1 MADFNQVLTPGDY
14 QKGELNVVIEIP
26 TGSNHKIE
34 WDREHACFMLDR
46 VEPMAFAKPC
56 NYGFIPQ
63 TLDEDGDELDVLMI
77 TDQPLTT
84 GIWMQA
90 RILGVMKFV
99 DGGEVDDKII
109 CVPLDDR
116 NNGDAYQ
123 KLEDLPK
130 QLIKQIEFH
139 FNHYKDLKN
148 PGTTEVKSFEGLTT
162 AKKVI
167 ADSIKRYLDQHP
179 ELAFK
184 QGAEK
189 FAADTKAAFKDA
201 TDKFNQAIEDASK

>member
-1 MADFNQVLTPGDY
+1 MADFNKVLTPGDY
-14 QKGELNVVIEIP
+14 EKGELNVVIEIP

-46 VEPMAFAKPC
+46 VEPIAFAKPC

-84 GIWMQA
+84 GIWMKA
-90 RILGVMKFV
+90 KILGVMKFV

-109 CVPLDDR
+109 CVPEDDR
-116 NNGDAYQ
+116 NNGDAYNT
-123 KLEDLPK
+123 LEDLPA
-130 QLIKQIEFH
+130 QTLKQIEYH
-139 FNHYKDLKN
+139 FNHYKDLKK
-148 PGTTEVKSFEGLTT
+148 PGTTEVKAFEDAKS

-167 ADSIKRYLDQHP
+167 KASIERYLDAHP
-179 ELAFK
+179 ELK
-184 QGAEK
+184 LKKGAESTVK
-189 FAADTKAAFKDA
+189 NVVESAKKALK
-201 TDKFNQAIEDASK
+201 N